1 MSAAPAA
8 QVRGRHV
15 TSEKAITFLATP
27 WTLVAA
33 VVAWLIVAGFSF
45 VAWRRS
51 GYRSSIAALE
61 ILRLT
66 ILALIG
72 VILNQ
77 PEWVETYHP
86 TEKPSVAVLWDGSES
101 MTTRDALPAGS
112 PTAAPVTR
120 REAIDPLTKEE
131 TWNSLR
137 ERYDVTIESFSQPK
151 AGSGTNINAPLSS
164 AVEKIPSLAGVVL
177 VSDGDWND
185 GDPPVEA
192 AVRLRLA
199 NVPAF
204 AVPVGSPQRLPDVEL
219 LSLDAPTF

>member
-86 TEKPSVAVLWDGSES
+86 TEKPSIAVLWDGSTS
-101 MTTRDALPAGS
+101 MTTRDAVVPDS
-112 PTAAPVTR
+112 KTAPPVTR
-120 REAIDPLTKEE
+120 HEAIEPLTRDE
-131 TWNSLR
+131 TWQPLR
-137 ERYDVTIESFSQPK
+137 ERF
-151 AGSGTNINAPLSS
+151 
-164 AVEKIPSLAGVVL
+164 
-177 VSDGDWND
+177 
-185 GDPPVEA
+185 
-192 AVRLRLA
+192 
-199 NVPAF
+199 
-204 AVPVGSPQRLPDVEL
+204 
-219 LSLDAPTF
+219 